1 MIEDDL
7 AFALPPDAALIT
19 GPVGSGKTEV
29 ALDAILDAR
38 EFAAFSTIW
47 VLLATGQ
54 QIHTF
59 QERLLARSPDAVQ
72 FGVEFFNV
80 EMLYAR
86 LLDLF
91 GDPQRQIGD
100 TALYHI
106 LRFITTDLA
115 ARGELEHYAEIA
127 RLPGFIGQVAGLI
140 HDLKQDLIRP
150 EQFSQV
156 AQARGPKD
164 RDLARI
170 YAAYQAFLRERSLV
184 DRHGAGWLAVEHL
197 ERSDPLPVPLDL
209 LVVDGFDQFDQ
220 VHVRLLAALARRA
233 GRTVLTLVGTP
244 GETGRRFRRF
254 ERTRARLLAAG
265 LDDRGRQVWQGQ
277 VVPTPQW
284 DEADDRSARP
294 APLEHLVHTVFQSH
308 PEQVPGGS
316 AVSLIEAA
324 DVGREV
330 RAVLRHIKRLLLDG
344 AAPESMVIVARDM
357 ARYGRALREAARA
370 FGVPLVVREGLPLRD
385 NPAVAML
392 LSLKDLAALD
402 FPRREVLDTLRSP
415 YFLSPDLAPE
425 QVADLERISLAR
437 QIVRGRATW
446 LEEVGTADR
455 YREDEDG
462 EQSSLLDSAGSAAL
476 RAALARHFERLMPPA
491 TGTAYHFA
499 RWIEALIGPDP
510 EVVAHDS
517 AEVAAGAIGES
528 TGQGLPAAGEASP
541 GLGAESTHFSLL
553 ARIRA
558 GADSERVTRDLAAVH
573 TLKRVLHGILTA
585 HDLVAGIGAPAEL
598 AWSDFRAELEL
609 AVNRAC
615 VMPQGGLSRLGRV
628 LATGALEARGLPHDH
643 VFLLGLS
650 EGEFPAQEPDD
661 ALYQEA
667 ERRALE
673 RQGIPLLTSGERAD
687 DMSLFYQAIG
697 LARRSLT
704 LSRFTVDDR
713 GSPCPSSPYWHAV
726 RAAIAI
732 PDDAIERVKP
742 GSAPSLDQAA
752 TLSEA
757 AVAVAAL
764 WASEHAESG
773 VPAAAVHNALLDHP
787 AWGERWR
794 SVLRGRAIE
803 AQREDPVRPF
813 DCFTGLLADPDLIAA
828 ARAAVG
834 PDHVWSASQ
843 FNEYGMCPFRF
854 FARRLLALEELKE
867 PEEGLDQLQLG
878 HLNHAI
884 LERTYRQIAAEG
896 LSIAPENQDRALE
909 ILEQTATAIF
919 ARAPSVYGFRAS
931 PVWACEQQEI
941 LRRLRWLV
949 AQDFSADS
957 PFRPPSGRENRPV
970 AAIIQG
976 VERQPFAHE
985 LTFGLGDQPP
995 LAIGDPAEPILA
1007 RGKIDRLDC
1016 AGEHVI
1022 VIDYKTGGA
1031 PHPVSD
1037 IEAGRDFQMMLYLLA
1052 AQALLQDAG
1061 QTIVGGLF
1069 WHLRNRTVSGE
1080 VLSGDAVLDD
1090 VRERLR
1096 VNVLAARE
1104 GQFSVR
1110 PNGSRCPPRCEFLSL
1125 CRLTRSYV
1133 RKRNPYDDQP

>member
-1 MIEDDL
+1 M
-7 AFALPPDAALIT
+7 
-19 GPVGSGKTEV
+19 
-29 ALDAILDAR
+29 
-38 EFAAFSTIW
+38 
-47 VLLATGQ
+47 
-54 QIHTF
+54 
-59 QERLLARSPDAVQ
+59 Q

-80 EMLYAR
+80 ELLYAR

-91 GDPQRQIGD
+91 GNPQRQIGD

-106 LRFITTDLA
+106 LRAITADLA
-115 ARGELEHYAEIA
+115 TRGELEHYAEIA
-127 RLPGFIGQVAGLI
+127 LMPGFIGQVAGLI

-150 EQFSQV
+150 EQFAHV
-156 AQARGPKD
+156 AEARGPKD

-184 DRHGAGWLAVEHL
+184 DRHGAGWLAVDHL
-197 ERSDPLPVPLDL
+197 EGGDPLPVPLDL

-244 GETGRRFRRF
+244 AEAGRRFRRF
-254 ERTRARLLAAG
+254 ERTRARLLAVG
-265 LDDRGRQVWQGQ
+265 LDDRGRQVWQDQ
-277 VVPTPQW
+277 VVSSTQC
-284 DEADDRSARP
+284 DGADDRPARP
-294 APLEHLVHTVFQSH
+294 APLEHLVHTIFQSYSDRV
-308 PEQVPGGS
+308 QGGG
-316 AVSLIEAA
+316 AVSLIEAP
-324 DVGREV
+324 DTVREV
-330 RAVLRHIKRLLLDG
+330 RAVLRRIKRLLRDG
-344 AAPESMVIVARDM
+344 APPESMVIIARDM
-357 ARYGRALREAARA
+357 TRYGRALREAARA
-370 FGVPLVVREGLPLRD
+370 FGVPLVVREGVPLRD

-392 LSLKDLAALD
+392 LSLIDLAALD
-402 FPRREVLDTLRSP
+402 FPRREVLDTWRSP

-437 QIVRGRATW
+437 QIVRGRAIW
-446 LEEVGTADR
+446 LEEVGTADHR
-455 YREDEDG
+455 REDEDG
-462 EQSSLLDSAGSAAL
+462 ELSLLLDSAGSAAL
-476 RAALARHFERLMPPA
+476 GAALVRHFDRLTPPV

-499 RWIEALIGPDP
+499 RWIEGLIGPDP
-510 EVVAHDS
+510 EAAAHDG
-517 AEVAAGAIGES
+517 AEVAADAIGAS
-528 TGQGLPAAGEASP
+528 SGQELPAAGEASP
-541 GLGAESTHFSLL
+541 EAQAGTTHFSLL
-553 ARIRA
+553 ARVRA
-558 GADSERVTRDLAAVH
+558 GADSERVSRDLSAIH

-585 HDLVAGIGAPAEL
+585 HDLVAGTGTPAGL
-598 AWSDFRAELEL
+598 VWSDFRAELEL
-609 AVNRAC
+609 AVSRAC
-615 VMPQGGLSRLGRV
+615 VVPVGGLSRLGRV
-628 LATGALEARGLPHDH
+628 LATDALEARGLPHDY

-661 ALYQEA
+661 ALYQES

-673 RQGIPLLTSGERAD
+673 RQGIPLLTGSEQAD

-713 GSPCPSSPYWHAV
+713 GSPCPPSPYWHAV

-742 GSAPSLDQAA
+742 GATPFLDEAA

-757 AVAVAAL
+757 AVAVAAA
-764 WASEHAESG
+764 WSGEHAELG
-773 VPAAAVHNALLDHP
+773 VSAAGVHNALLDHP
-787 AWGERWR
+787 TWGERWR

-803 AQREDPVRPF
+803 ARREDPAPAF
-813 DCFTGLLADPDLIAA
+813 DCFTGLLSHPDLIAA

-843 FNEYGMCPFRF
+843 FNEYGICPFRF

-878 HLNHAI
+878 HLNHAV
-884 LERTYRQIAAEG
+884 LERAYRQIAAEG
-896 LSIAPENQDRALE
+896 LSIVPENQDRALE
-909 ILEQTATAIF
+909 ILEQAATAVF
-919 ARAPSVYGFRAS
+919 ARAPFVYGFRAS

-949 AQDFSADS
+949 AQDFSDDS
-957 PFRPPSGRENRPV
+957 PFCPPSERANRPV
-970 AAIIQG
+970 AATIQG
-976 VERQPFAHE
+976 AERQSFAHE

-1022 VIDYKTGGA
+1022 VIDYKTGSTRR
-1031 PHPVSD
+1031 PVSD
-1037 IEAGRDFQMMLYLLA
+1037 IEAGRDFQMTLYLLA
-1052 AQALLQDAG
+1052 AQALLGATG
-1061 QTIVGGLF
+1061 QVVVGGLF
-1069 WHLRNRTVSGE
+1069 WHLRSRTVSGE
-1080 VLSGDAVLDD
+1080 VLAGNAVLDTAC
-1090 VRERLR
+1090 ERLQ
-1096 VNVLAARE
+1096 VNVRAAQE
-1104 GQFSVR
+1104 GQFGVR
-1110 PNGSRCPPRCEFLSL
+1110 PSGGRCAPRCEFLSL
-1125 CRLTRSYV
+1125 CRLSRAYL